1 MMQGFPGARSYRR
14 WFVAAWL
21 ATSCLASGVVAPAA
35 AQTVDPALQAEIQ
48 SVFQQLFREPGNA
61 ALTYRYAQLQVQAGN
76 YEAAVAALERL
87 LLVNPNQ
94 PVLQYELGVLYYRM
108 GSYQA
113 ARSYLMQAQA
123 SPDTPPDVQQRI
135 AAFLTDADQRTSRHQ
150 FSGSLSLGVRYQT
163 NANLAAHSAT
173 VQATGVQIVNPSQ
186 PNDDVSGLL
195 IGRLT
200 HVYDFRTN
208 DETAWVSNFL
218 VYGARYVDTSTS
230 NLILGELYTGP
241 RFQFLPQWHRG
252 ATIRPYFITN
262 IVGLD
267 DASYSHTLGGGVDLS
282 VPFGTRW
289 AAELSYQFRSID
301 YNNISSQPTASI
313 LTGNENVIRAR
324 AVYQVTPSAA
334 LLGELS
340 GRFVSARSASFD
352 FNEFGSGIT
361 YTQDYRA
368 FGERPWNITGSFNF
382 YRRNYDAPD
391 PVVNPTVARREN
403 EYRLSLANVIPIAE
417 NWFLVQQVDGL
428 IVDGNLPNYDRRDLS
443 VTAAVRWRF

>member
-1 MMQGFPGARSYRR
+1 MIQGFPGVRRYAR
-14 WFVAAWL
+14 WL
-21 ATSCLASGVVAPAA
+21 AAACVALGCAAPVA

-48 SVFQQLFREPGNA
+48 NVFQQLFRDPGNA
-61 ALTYRYAQLQVQAGN
+61 ALTYRYAQLQTQAGN
-76 YEAAVAALERL
+76 FEAAVAALERL

-108 GSYQA
+108 GSYAA
-113 ARSYLMQAQA
+113 ARSYLTQAQA
-123 SPDTPPDVQQRI
+123 SPDTPPEVKQRI
-135 AAFLTDADQRTSRHQ
+135 AAFLADADQRSSRHQ

-163 NANLAAHSAT
+163 NAGLAARSPT
-173 VQATGVQIVNPSQ
+173 VQAAGVQIINPNQ
-186 PNDDVSGLL
+186 PHDDVSGLL
-195 IGRLT
+195 IGRVT

-208 DETAWVSNFL
+208 DETAWVTNGL
-218 VYGARYVDTSTS
+218 LYGSRYVDTSTS
-230 NLILGELYTGP
+230 NLILGEIYTGP
-241 RFQFLPQWHRG
+241 RFQFLPQWRRG

-267 DASYSHTLGGGVDLS
+267 DSNYSHTFGGGVDLS

-289 AAELSYQFRSID
+289 AAELSYQFRSVD
-301 YNNISSQPTASI
+301 YNNISSQPTASL
-313 LTGNENVIRAR
+313 LTGNENVVRLR
-324 AVYQVTPSAA
+324 GVYQVTPGSA

-340 GRFVSARSASFD
+340 GRFVTARSDAFT
-352 FNEFGSGIT
+352 FNEFGTGIT

-368 FGERPWNITGSFNF
+368 FGQRPWNVTGSFQY
-382 YRRNYDAPD
+382 YRRNYDQPD

-403 EYRLSLANVIPIAE
+403 EYRLSLANVIPVAE

-428 IVDGNLPNYDRRDLS
+428 IIDGNLPNYDRRDLS